1 MIRFSLLI
9 SLVFSLSNSLL
20 AKIDKGN
27 QETNQYRQRVLDLLE
42 NLQDDPEYVNIQ
54 RSYEQRLAD
63 LRLQYPE
70 ERVNLTLDWSLSR
83 SLSEDAWD
91 RQAVAS
97 ATFSLPD
104 SGSQI
109 SAEHRIPEVGSALR
123 SITEL
128 TYGQNL
134 FRNRFGRS
142 NQLRRH
148 EVDAAMKSLSLQ
160 LKDDIE
166 SYLGRILQQITEL
179 IFLSKKIKVQEG
191 ILKENRKLFD
201 FVTQRYNSGIAL
213 KSEQLR
219 TKNSIIRSEQNIA
232 RLKTQERINKTLLR
246 RRLADK
252 ASLKDL
258 IPTMTTFFDQPTKR
272 LKSIHRLQLERLQAE
287 IDRISDDQEA
297 SLLGEIG
304 IQNQQTE
311 SNSSQSAILG
321 LSLDWDVYN
330 PKLGREKQALQ
341 SRLEASK
348 ASQRLEMRE
357 RQDRILAN
365 RDEKRRLEADK
376 DFNREKLDNTQ
387 RVFKEQRDRYE
398 RGLSSLDLLLDSQQS
413 LAIQELE
420 IIDNEEAISLLFL
433 RQATLTDNLF

>member
-1 MIRFSLLI
+1 
-9 SLVFSLSNSLL
+9 
-20 AKIDKGN
+20 
-27 QETNQYRQRVLDLLE
+27 
-42 NLQDDPEYVNIQ
+42 
-54 RSYEQRLAD
+54 
-63 LRLQYPE
+63 
-70 ERVNLTLDWSLSR
+70 
-83 SLSEDAWD
+83 
-91 RQAVAS
+91 
-97 ATFSLPD
+97 
-104 SGSQI
+104 
-109 SAEHRIPEVGSALR
+109 
-123 SITEL
+123 
-128 TYGQNL
+128 
-134 FRNRFGRS
+134 
-142 NQLRRH
+142 
-148 EVDAAMKSLSLQ
+148 
-160 LKDDIE
+160 
-166 SYLGRILQQITEL
+166 
-179 IFLSKKIKVQEG
+179 
-191 ILKENRKLFD
+191 
-201 FVTQRYNSGIAL
+201 
-213 KSEQLR
+213 
-219 TKNSIIRSEQNIA
+219 
-232 RLKTQERINKTLLR
+232 
-246 RRLADK
+246 
-252 ASLKDL
+252 
-258 IPTMTTFFDQPTKR
+258 MTTFFDQPTKR